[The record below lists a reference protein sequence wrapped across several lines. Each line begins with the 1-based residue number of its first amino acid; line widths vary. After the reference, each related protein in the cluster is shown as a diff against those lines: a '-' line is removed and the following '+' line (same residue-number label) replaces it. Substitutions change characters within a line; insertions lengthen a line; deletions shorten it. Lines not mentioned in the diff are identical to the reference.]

1 MSPPGAIDDACVQ
14 ALRDAL
20 AHRRSIGAAVSIS
33 LYSTRLCWYGYYGA
47 AKLQGRLVALS
58 EPPAICGARVE
69 GIDYIPE
76 VGMQRIQPR
85 TEGWRDMTADE
96 VESADDLLGTLLA
109 PDGEPGTT
117 APKAAKP

>member
-1 MSPPGAIDDACVQ
+1 MRTSP
-14 ALRDAL
+14 RDAL

-85 TEGWRDMTADE
+85 HDGWRDMTTTEVASADE
-96 VESADDLLGTLLA
+96 LLRWITREDDGA
-109 PDGEPGTT
+109 
-117 APKAAKP
+117 